1 MAAVSPVKRSRSRAQ
16 AHPYLRHPLSR
27 HSHLSSLPQDQHA
40 QQAQKIY
47 EIVKPQTVASPEP
60 RLNPSANEAWFREWR
75 GRAVRKVG
83 RAGWICDNI
92 ELERQESEHYLLRLS
107 KFRVLQEQIDEL
119 NELTN
124 KKLWAVSVFLDV
136 CLKVLLK
143 DLVPF
148 PYPIFRLL
156 RSLSHSQLKILDIG
170 TGTGAAEVIGLDSAP
185 IQQEMAPINCD
196 FDICPDGSLPY
207 STNSFSLIHIRF
219 PSLTSFRPSTS
230 SSSPATLSSLLS
242 LLRPEGI
249 LLIFDWAGPPER
261 KMGEVTRGARA
272 WWDAFRRGIRRAG
285 MGWDLDEFE
294 RRAEDLMGGCEV
306 GSMALRMPIGR
317 YKGKYAQLGGVN
329 YINTQIFLE
338 SAKYVIMEYGGY
350 SNAEVDVL
358 SEAFLR
364 DVEEQE
370 MWMPYRAVWLQKAF
384 EDGQ

>member
-92 ELERQESEHYLLRLS
+92 ELERQESEHYLLRLIMG
-107 KFRVLQEQIDEL
+107 L
-119 NELTN
+119 
-124 KKLWAVSVFLDV
+124 
-136 CLKVLLK
+136 
-143 DLVPF
+143 PF

-170 TGTGAAEVIGLDSAP
+170 TGTGAWAIDVAEMYPRAEVIGLDSAP